1 MDLSK
6 FKSHLKEINFDK
18 ERMVNAINLIT
29 EFNDFL
35 LLNKRTLQKCSYED
49 FYQFSNKM
57 IESNSNEY
65 DNFIHILR
73 YAKFIDNK
81 NLIIAIMEIVDG
93 AEMIENFAE
102 RLEKQYGNLTK
113 DEVFRDSGV
122 PPLGIHPKD
131 RPKITMSLVDRLIE
145 NIGEKRAKKF
155 LNEGLRDK
163 YTDWYKMA
171 REKYLEAGSLDK
183 FLEIKKQ
190 NFKKTLMTHMEDQS
204 LFFTQKIDEDV
215 MNYVSERSTV
225 ESGTREGNI
234 LTVSKIPYMTKQFLE
249 AKKNND
255 GLKMKYFYCHNP
267 WFREGILDKNLEI
280 NPICC
285 QISCGYYKDFWE
297 GILLKPIDVELTGSV
312 LFGDDECTFD
322 IHLPDDVVN

>member
-1 MDLSK
+1 MDLAK
-6 FKSHLKEINFDK
+6 FKSLLIESNFDK
-18 ERMVNAINLIT
+18 ERMNIAINLIT

-35 LLNKRTLQKCSYED
+35 SKNKQTVQKCSYED

-57 IESNSNEY
+57 IDSNSNDY
-65 DNFIHILR
+65 DNYIHILR
-73 YAKFIDNK
+73 YARFIDNK

-102 RLEKQYGNLTK
+102 RLEKQYGRLIK
-113 DEVFRDSGV
+113 DDVFRVSGI

-131 RPKITMSLVDRLIE
+131 RPIITMGLVDRLIE
-145 NIGEKRAKKF
+145 NISEKRAQKF

-163 YTDWYKMA
+163 YADWYKMA
-171 REKYLEAGSLDK
+171 REKYLKAGSLDK
-183 FLEIKKQ
+183 FLEVKKQ
-190 NFKKTLMTHMEDQS
+190 NFKQTLMTHMKDQS

-215 MNYVSERSTV
+215 MNYVSERSTI

-255 GLKMKYFYCHNP
+255 KLKMKYFYCHNP
-267 WFREGILDKNLEI
+267 WFREGILDESIEI

-285 QISCGYYKDFWE
+285 QISCGYYKDYWE
-297 GILLKPIDVELTGSV
+297 GVLEKPVQVELTGSV

-322 IHLPDDVVN
+322 IHLPDDVIH